1 MYALGFASEE
11 VKQRRDAESK
21 RGEEERMEWLTKV
34 GFALL
39 TCNTG
44 LAIYRSGNDL
54 SSLAFVVV
62 SYFALLLLFW
72 CLHLFERAAPD
83 GARRMQLKTA
93 VWSLSTLITVMFAY
107 RVAALM
113 PLPLAVVVWVMATTV
128 PVGGFYAFFI
138 YNGN

>member
-1 MYALGFASEE
+1 
-11 VKQRRDAESK
+11 
-21 RGEEERMEWLTKV
+21 MEWLTKV
-34 GFALL
+34 GFTLL

-83 GARRMQLKTA
+83 GPRRMQLKTA

-138 YNGN
+138 YNDRN